1 MRFGW
6 RRLFLLS
13 RTRWHNICAVFA
25 KSGMW
30 RTGRRLLAK
39 EDRGAGCRILR
50 RHPTTNESVW
60 VAKMRG
66 PGARFPA
73 RRDAVYRC
81 GMVDASSIRARYAAV
96 GRDLNERARRL
107 FGAAEAR
114 TAGTV
119 GSPRRRAQR
128 GLARRHCR
136 RSGELAL
143 MASS

>member
-1 MRFGW
+1 M
-6 RRLFLLS
+6 
-13 RTRWHNICAVFA
+13 
-25 KSGMW
+25 
-30 RTGRRLLAK
+30 
-39 EDRGAGCRILR
+39 
-50 RHPTTNESVW
+50 NESVW

-81 GMVDASSIRARYAAV
+81 GMADASSIRARYAAV

-119 GSPRRRAQR
+119 GSPRRRGQR
-128 GLARRHCR
+128 VSRAGIAGVPE
-136 RSGELAL
+136 SAL